1 MNSLLITAK
10 SLEHNCRNYIN
21 RSALLNDFEDFL
33 MSNFNDINEFQNR
46 SVDEFRA
53 FEMLTFVLIFDRI
66 YEPKSDRS
74 ILFIIKSLAQGNSF
88 FDNLQKVINL
98 IDIEDSVINIERDW
112 ENGLRQLFKNI
123 KDIQSINSSILT
135 TKGVSILSDRIST
148 KLISGIKEALSQI
161 SMEPALT
168 PKIIAFAQEFNID
181 MAKILG
187 WVNYKNDKIED
198 LSELINWD
206 F

>member
-10 SLEHNCRNYIN
+10 SLEKNCHNYIN
-21 RSALLNDFEDFL
+21 RSTLLNDFEDFL
-33 MSNFNDINEFQNR
+33 MSNFKDINEFQNR
-46 SVDEFRA
+46 STDEFRA

-66 YEPKSDRS
+66 YQSKSDRS
-74 ILFIIKSLAQGNSF
+74 ILFIIKSLAQENSF

-98 IDIEDSVINIERDW
+98 LDIEDSIINIERDW
-112 ENGLRQLFKNI
+112 ENGVIQLFKNI

-135 TKGVSILSDRIST
+135 TKGVSVLSDRVST
-148 KLISGIKEALSQI
+148 KIISGIKEALSQI
-161 SMEPALT
+161 SMGPALM
-168 PKIIAFAQEFNID
+168 PKMILFAQEFNIE
-181 MAKILG
+181 MAKIVG
-187 WVNYKNDKIED
+187 WVNHENNKIED